1 MSAIE
6 REILERFHQLQPS
19 AKQRVLAMM
28 EQVVA
33 SELERTEAAN
43 FDFAAWSQGVE
54 ALREQVYA
62 GQREQLARIDVVGL
76 LRDIRDGEDE

>member
-6 REILERFHQLQPS
+6 REILEKFYQLQTP

-33 SELERTEAAN
+33 SELERTEAAT
-43 FDFAAWSQGVE
+43 FDYAAWSQEVE
-54 ALREQVYA
+54 ALREQIYV
-62 GQREQLARIDVVGL
+62 GQGEQQSSIDVVGL
-76 LRDIRDGEDE
+76 LRDIR